1 MTTPNI
7 KMVRIDER
15 LIHGQ
20 GQLWLN
26 ALGVNLVIVA
36 NDEVSNSS
44 IQQTLMKSIVSKSIG
59 MRFFSI
65 KHTCEII
72 HKASPQQTI
81 FIVVKDP
88 KDCLAL
94 IEGGVPIKEVNIG
107 NIHFAEGKR
116 KVNKF
121 ISLGEEDT
129 QALKRMRDEFGIT
142 FNTKTTPMSSEGEMT
157 TAEFNKFLDQ

>member
-7 KMVRIDER
+7 KMLRIDER

-20 GQLWLN
+20 GQLWLS

-36 NDEVSNSS
+36 NDEVSTNS
-44 IQQTLMKSIVSKSIG
+44 IQQTLMKTVVSKSIG

-65 KHTCEII
+65 KETCEII
-72 HKASPQQTI
+72 HKASPKQSI

-94 IEGGVPIKEVNIG
+94 IEGGVPVEEVNIG
-107 NIHFAEGKR
+107 NIHFAEGKQ
-116 KVNKF
+116 KINKF
-121 ISLGEEDT
+121 ISLGEEDK
-129 QALKRMRDEFGIT
+129 QSLRKLRDEHGVK
-142 FNTKTTPMSSEGEMT
+142 FNTKTTPMSSEGEIPPSK
-157 TAEFNKFLDQ
+157 FNEYLA